1 MNKQVRIKPVRREV
15 VDVERL
21 ALALLDLID
30 QLDEPTLAA
39 LALDAQCTIA
49 RLQLPEPR
57 LPRRESAA

>member
-21 ALALLDLID
+21 ALAFLDIVE

-39 LALDAQCTIA
+39 LALDGERTIE
-49 RLQLPEPR
+49 RLKLPR
-57 LPRRESAA
+57 AHLPRRESAA